1 MDRSRESLRNPAS
14 PNDLGFRLPMPH
26 LAPSFPFAPARLPFF
41 YGWVIVAVAT
51 LGIVMSVPGQTMGV
65 SVFTDHLIRVTGLSR
80 LELANTYLLGTLA
93 SSLFLPRG
101 GIYLDRHGARAT
113 GLVACLAVA
122 TTLCVLTQL
131 ESLSSG
137 LTALLGG
144 ESAVPIAAALL
155 ALGFMML
162 RFSGQGMLTMASRTM
177 MAKWFERRRG
187 LASGI
192 SGVFVS
198 GGFAIAPL
206 LLQSLIDIG
215 GWQGAWLILAGLVGV
230 GMSLVIVVF
239 FRENPEECDLQMDG
253 DAACEGESRSTD
265 TNRNLEEKSFTRE
278 EALRTARFWYVTLTL
293 SLQAM
298 VFTGVTFHIVD
309 LGIDAGIGGRDAV
322 KLFIPI
328 AIVST
333 TTGMLSG
340 WAADRV
346 PVRALVVASIVLQTI
361 AYIGAGRLGEW
372 PFLVMMIVGWGGA
385 GGLFATLLNVAM
397 PNFFGRT
404 HLGSITSIQM
414 SSMVAAS
421 AVGPA
426 FLAAS
431 KTYLGSYEAGLLW
444 CCALSSAV
452 FLFALFAPGPTQ

>member
-1 MDRSRESLRNPAS
+1 
-14 PNDLGFRLPMPH
+14 MPR
-26 LAPSFPFAPARLPFF
+26 LAPHFPFSPAKLPVF

-51 LGIVMSVPGQTMGV
+51 LGIVMSIPGQTMGV
-65 SVFTDHLIRVTGLSR
+65 SVFTDHLILVTGLTR
-80 LELANTYLLGTLA
+80 LELSNTYLVGTLA
-93 SSLFLPRG
+93 SSFLLPRG

-113 GLVACLAVA
+113 GIVACLTVA
-122 TTLCVLTQL
+122 ATLCVLTQL
-131 ESLSSG
+131 DWITKG
-137 LTALLGG
+137 LTALIGL
-144 ESAVPIAAALL
+144 ESPVATAAGLL

-162 RFSGQGMLTMASRTM
+162 RLSGQGMLTMASRTM

-192 SGVFVS
+192 SGIFVS

-215 GWQGAWLILAGLVGV
+215 GWQGAWLILAGLVGI
-230 GMSLVIVVF
+230 GMSLVILVF
-239 FRENPEECDLQMDG
+239 FRENPEECDLKMDG
-253 DAACEGESRSTD
+253 DAPDERHTRSA
-265 TNRNLEEKSFTRE
+265 RNLEPSDERSFTRE

-309 LGIDAGIGGRDAV
+309 LGIDTGIGGREAI

-333 TTGMLSG
+333 STGMLSG

-346 PVRALVVASIVLQTI
+346 PVRALVLVSIGLQTI

-372 PFLVMMIVGWGGA
+372 PFLVMMVVGWGGA

-414 SSMVAAS
+414 SAMVAAS
-421 AVGPA
+421 ALGPA

-431 KTYLGSYEAGLLW
+431 KTYLGSYEAGLLC
-444 CCALSSAV
+444 CCALSSGV
-452 FLFALFAPGPTQ
+452 FLFASFAPGHSQ

>member
-1 MDRSRESLRNPAS
+1 
-14 PNDLGFRLPMPH
+14 MPR
-26 LAPSFPFAPARLPFF
+26 LAPDFPFSPAKLPFF

-51 LGIVMSVPGQTMGV
+51 LGIVMSIPGQTMGV
-65 SVFTDHLIRVTGLSR
+65 SVFTDHLIWVTGLTR
-80 LELANTYLLGTLA
+80 LELANTYLVGTLA
-93 SSLFLPRG
+93 SSLLLPQG
-101 GIYLDRHGARAT
+101 GVYLDRHGARAT
-113 GLVACLAVA
+113 GIVACLAVA
-122 TTLCVLTQL
+122 ATLCVLTQL
-131 ESLSSG
+131 EWISSG
-137 LTALLGG
+137 LAALVGIEYSVATA
-144 ESAVPIAAALL
+144 AVLL

-192 SGVFVS
+192 SGIFVS

-215 GWQGAWLILAGLVGV
+215 GWRGAWLMLAGLVGV
-230 GMSLVIVVF
+230 GMSVVIFVF

-253 DAACEGESRSTD
+253 DAPNERHNRSAQTRNASGER
-265 TNRNLEEKSFTRE
+265 SFTRE

-309 LGIDAGIGGRDAV
+309 LGVDTGIGGREAI

-346 PVRALVVASIVLQTI
+346 PVRALVLISVGLQTI
-361 AYIGAGRLGEW
+361 AYIGAGRLAEW
-372 PFLVMMIVGWGGA
+372 PFLLMMLVGWGGA
-385 GGLFATLLNVAM
+385 GGLFGTLLNVAM

-404 HLGSITSIQM
+404 HLGAITSIQM

-444 CCALSSAV
+444 CCVLSSAV
-452 FLFALFAPGPTQ
+452 FLFALFAPGPTH

>member
-1 MDRSRESLRNPAS
+1 MP
-14 PNDLGFRLPMPH
+14 GLP
-26 LAPSFPFAPARLPFF
+26 SDFPFSPAKLPVF
-41 YGWVIVAVAT
+41 YGWIIVAVAT
-51 LGIVMSVPGQTMGV
+51 LGIVMSIPGQTMGV
-65 SVFTDHLIRVTGLSR
+65 SVFTDHLIRVTGLTR

-93 SSLFLPRG
+93 SSLLLPRG
-101 GIYLDRHGARAT
+101 GIYLDRYGARPT
-113 GLVACLAVA
+113 GIVACLTVA
-122 TTLCVLTQL
+122 LTLCLLTQL
-131 ESLSSG
+131 EPISQGFS
-137 LTALLGG
+137 TLLGL
-144 ESAVPIAAALL
+144 ESSVATAAGVL
-155 ALGFMML
+155 ALAFMML

-177 MAKWFERRRG
+177 MAKWFDRRRG

-192 SGVFVS
+192 SGIFVS

-206 LLQSLIDIG
+206 LLQSFIDIG
-215 GWQGAWLILAGLVGV
+215 GWQGAWWMLAGLVGI
-230 GMSLVIVVF
+230 GMSLVILVF
-239 FRENPEECDLQMDG
+239 YRENPEECDLLMDG
-253 DAACEGESRSTD
+253 DASEKEQARQTK
-265 TNRNLEEKSFTRE
+265 NLESSDEKSFTRE

-309 LGIDAGIGGRDAV
+309 LGIDTGIGGREAV

-346 PVRALVVASIVLQTI
+346 PVRALVLISIGLQTI

-372 PFLVMMIVGWGGA
+372 PFLVMMVVGWGGA

-421 AVGPA
+421 ALGPA

-431 KTYLGSYEAGLLW
+431 KTYLGSYDAGLLW

-452 FLFALFAPGPTQ
+452 FLFALLAPTHR

>member
-1 MDRSRESLRNPAS
+1 MPPLAS
-14 PNDLGFRLPMPH
+14 D
-26 LAPSFPFAPARLPFF
+26 FPFSPAKLPVF
-41 YGWVIVAVAT
+41 YGWIIVAVAT
-51 LGIVMSVPGQTMGV
+51 LGILMSIPGQTMGV

-93 SSLFLPRG
+93 SSLLLPRG

-113 GLVACLAVA
+113 GIVACLTVA
-122 TTLCVLTQL
+122 ATLCVLTQL
-131 ESLSSG
+131 ELISKG
-137 LTALLGG
+137 LTALLGL
-144 ESAVPIAAALL
+144 ESFAGTAALLL

-192 SGVFVS
+192 SGLFVS

-215 GWQGAWLILAGLVGV
+215 GWRGAWLILAGLVGL
-230 GMSLVIVVF
+230 GMSLVILVF
-239 FRENPEECDLQMDG
+239 FRENPEGCGLHMDG
-253 DAACEGESRSTD
+253 DVPVERHDESAKKPD
-265 TNRNLEEKSFTRE
+265 TVVEKSFTRE

-309 LGIDAGIGGRDAV
+309 LGIDTGIGGREAV

-340 WAADRV
+340 WASDRV
-346 PVRALVVASIVLQTI
+346 PVRALVLASIGLQTI
-361 AYIGAGRLGEW
+361 AYVGAGRLGEW
-372 PFLVMMIVGWGGA
+372 PFLLMMLVGWGGA

-397 PNFFGRT
+397 PNFFGRI
-404 HLGSITSIQM
+404 HLGAITSIQM
-414 SSMVAAS
+414 SAMVAAS

-452 FLFALFAPGPTQ
+452 FLFALFAPGPAPAPAQ

>member
-1 MDRSRESLRNPAS
+1 
-14 PNDLGFRLPMPH
+14 MPRF
-26 LAPSFPFAPARLPFF
+26 APDFPFSPAKFPFF

-51 LGIVMSVPGQTMGV
+51 LGIVMSIPGQTMGV

-80 LELANTYLLGTLA
+80 LELANTYLAGTLV

-101 GIYLDRHGARAT
+101 GLYLDRYGARVT
-113 GLVACLAVA
+113 GIVACLAVA
-122 TTLCVLTQL
+122 GTLCVLTQL
-131 ESLSSG
+131 EVISSG
-137 LTALLGG
+137 MAAVIGFEYSTA
-144 ESAVPIAAALL
+144 IAAVLL
-155 ALGFMML
+155 AMGFMML

-206 LLQSLIDIG
+206 LLQSFIDVG
-215 GWQGAWLILAGLVGV
+215 GWRGAWLMLAGLVGV
-230 GMSLVIVVF
+230 VMSLVIFVF
-239 FRENPEECDLQMDG
+239 FRENPEECDLRMDG
-253 DAACEGESRSTD
+253 DAADERHLDSARHRAEFS
-265 TNRNLEEKSFTRE
+265 EKSYTRE

-298 VFTGVTFHIVD
+298 VLTGVTFHIVD
-309 LGIDAGIGGRDAV
+309 LGIDTGIGGRDAI

-333 TTGMLSG
+333 TTGMISG

-346 PVRALVVASIVLQTI
+346 PVRALVLASIGLQTI

-372 PFLVMMIVGWGGA
+372 PFLVMMIAGWGGA

-404 HLGSITSIQM
+404 HLGAITSIQM

-431 KTYLGSYEAGLLW
+431 KTYLGSYQSGLLW
-444 CCALSSAV
+444 CCVLSLAV
-452 FLFALFAPGPTQ
+452 FLFALFAPGPTH

>member
-1 MDRSRESLRNPAS
+1 MDRSRKSLRDPAS
-14 PNDLGFRLPMPH
+14 AHNLGFRPQMPR
-26 LAPSFPFAPARLPFF
+26 LAPHFPFSPARLPFF
-41 YGWVIVAVAT
+41 YGWVIVGVAT

-65 SVFTDHLIRVTGLSR
+65 SVFTDHLIQVTGLSR
-80 LELANTYLLGTLA
+80 LELANTYLVGTLA

-101 GIYLDRHGARAT
+101 GIFLDRHGARTT
-113 GLVACLAVA
+113 GIVACLAVA

-131 ESLSSG
+131 EVISRG
-137 LTALLGG
+137 LTTLLGG
-144 ESAVPIAAALL
+144 ESFVLIAAALL
-155 ALGFMML
+155 TLGFMML
-162 RFSGQGMLTMASRTM
+162 RFSGQGILTMASRTM

-206 LLQSLIDIG
+206 FLQTLIDIG
-215 GWQGAWLILAGLVGV
+215 GWQGAWLMLAGLVGV
-230 GMSLVIVVF
+230 GMSLVILVF
-239 FRENPEECDLQMDG
+239 FRENPEECDLRMDG
-253 DAACEGESRSTD
+253 DAPGEQPSRSIERD
-265 TNRNLEEKSFTRE
+265 QDLDEKSFTRE

-309 LGIDAGIGGRDAV
+309 LGIDSGIGGREAV
-322 KLFIPI
+322 QLFIPL

-333 TTGMLSG
+333 MTGMLSG

-346 PVRALVVASIVLQTI
+346 PVRALVLASIALQTI

-372 PFLVMMIVGWGGA
+372 PFLVMMLVGWGGA

-414 SSMVAAS
+414 SAMVAAS

-426 FLAAS
+426 LLAAS

-452 FLFALFAPGPTQ
+452 FLFALFAPATTQ

>member
-1 MDRSRESLRNPAS
+1 
-14 PNDLGFRLPMPH
+14 MPH
-26 LAPSFPFAPARLPFF
+26 FAPEFPFSPSKLRFF
-41 YGWVIVAVAT
+41 YGWVIVAAST
-51 LGIVMSVPGQTMGV
+51 LGIVMSIPGQTMGV
-65 SVFTDHLIRVTGLSR
+65 SVFTDPLIRVTGLTR
-80 LELANTYLLGTLA
+80 LELANTYLVGTLA
-93 SSLFLPRG
+93 SSLLLPWG
-101 GIYLDRHGARAT
+101 GTYLDRHGARTTAI
-113 GLVACLAVA
+113 VACLSVA
-122 TTLCVLTQL
+122 ATLCLLTLL
-131 ESLSSG
+131 EPISVG
-137 LTALLGG
+137 LAGLIGLEETRA
-144 ESAVPIAAALL
+144 AAAALL
-155 ALGFMML
+155 ALGFMSL

-192 SGVFVS
+192 SGIFVS

-206 LLQSLIDIG
+206 VLQWFIDIG
-215 GWQGAWLILAGLVGV
+215 GWRGAWWMLAAIVGV
-230 GMSLVIVVF
+230 GMSLIILVF
-239 FRENPEECDLQMDG
+239 FRENPEECGLRMDG
-253 DAACEGESRSTD
+253 DLVREADTATAESLDRSD
-265 TNRNLEEKSFTRE
+265 EKSFTRE
-278 EALRTARFWYVTLTL
+278 EAIRTARFWYVTLTL

-309 LGIDAGIGGRDAV
+309 LGLETGIGGREAV

-333 TTGMLSG
+333 SAGMLSG

-346 PVRALVVASIVLQTI
+346 PVRALVLLSIALQTI
-361 AYIGAGRLGEW
+361 AYVGAGRLGEW
-372 PFLVMMIVGWGGA
+372 PFLMMMLIGWGGA

-404 HLGSITSIQM
+404 HLGAITSIQM

-431 KTYLGSYEAGLLW
+431 KAYLGSYQAGLLW
-444 CCALSSAV
+444 CCGLSSAV
-452 FLFALFAPGPTQ
+452 FLFAVVAPGTTQRVHSS